1 MEFMIALL
9 ICWIAFVAVAVRWFF
24 WREHRRRHSDKSLFL
39 THTPHAFQVGSIRDG
54 YRITSLE
61 RVAPTAL
68 VTGGVAP
75 CWQVYGVK
83 ANLRYSNNETNTLEE
98 RKNE

>member
-9 ICWIAFVAVAVRWFF
+9 ICWVAFDAVAVHLFF

-39 THTPHAFQVGSIRDG
+39 THTPHDFQVGSIRDG

-68 VTGGVAP
+68 VTGVVAP

-83 ANLRYSNNETNTLEE
+83 ANLCYSNNEINTSEG
-98 RKNE
+98 RKK